1 MRHGTR
7 IPSLDGL
14 RAISIALVIVDHLGF
29 GAPYFGALG
38 VQVFFVTSGYLITRL
53 LQEER
58 EARGQISIAGFYIRR
73 AVRILP
79 AALVFIAFAALVSPA
94 SRPDVPYALSYTMC
108 YRLHPSS
115 MLLLH
120 MWSLSV
126 EEQFYLLWPCA
137 LVFAFRRRADVAL
150 TAVVIAAVFRAGC
163 VVMYRASSPFL
174 MHCSFPGVMDSIA
187 VGCLLAVYEPRLRQA
202 VSSPSRIAVVLFP
215 AATFGA
221 VFVLWRNT
229 FNASLA
235 AVSPARALF
244 WGIIPIFI
252 AACIFCAV
260 GSENR
265 LLNNRLMSTCGAM
278 SYSIYLWQQPF
289 TKFHSSATVLD
300 VTLLILLASIS
311 YLLIEKPMTN
321 LGKSL
326 SGALCRASAMKP
338 TSSSGGVALPNAT

>member
-1 MRHGTR
+1 M
-7 IPSLDGL
+7 
-14 RAISIALVIVDHLGF
+14 
-29 GAPYFGALG
+29 
-38 VQVFFVTSGYLITRL
+38 
-53 LQEER
+53 
-58 EARGQISIAGFYIRR
+58 
-73 AVRILP
+73 
-79 AALVFIAFAALVSPA
+79 VFIALPHWFPPGESIPRTRTLP
-94 SRPDVPYALSYTMC
+94 LSYTMC
-108 YRLHPSS
+108 YRLH
-115 MLLLH
+115 LINAA
-120 MWSLSV
+120 SLRSV
-126 EEQFYLLWPCA
+126 VSIGERQFYLLWPCA

-163 VVMYRASSPFL
+163 VVMYGASSPFL

-202 VSSPSRIAVVLFP
+202 VPSPSRIAVVLFP

-252 AACIFCAV
+252 AACIFYAV

-289 TKFHSSATVLD
+289 TKFNSSETVLD
-300 VTLLILLASIS
+300 VTLLILLLGIS

-326 SGALCRASAMKP
+326 SGDLRRASAIKP
-338 TSSSGGVALPNAT
+338 TSSTGGVALPKRDLISPCQQEFS